1 MLKNIHIFNG
11 NIFLTGPVRQC
22 TKIALWCCGTYPVFQ
37 RGTLLLHSIFL
48 TYSLSDN
55 LEFFLQFTVVYIPDR
70 TANEAGSH
78 LSATVSE
85 AFTMSSN
92 SEYQVNNGFQGDE
105 ESTYPKLPEEN
116 RSAHSPTSPKK
127 VSVSVFL
134 GS

>member
-1 MLKNIHIFNG
+1 MG
-11 NIFLTGPVRQC
+11 LTQFSRGGP
-22 TKIALWCCGTYPVFQ
+22 
-37 RGTLLLHSIFL
+37 LHSIFL

-70 TANEAGSH
+70 TANKAGSH

-92 SEYQVNNGFQGDE
+92 LEYQVNNGFQGDE

-116 RSAHSPTSPKK
+116 RSAHSPTKK
-127 VSVSVFL
+127 SLSLSLPRFL
-134 GS
+134 GIFAAFKRLSLV